1 MGDGNLCTCSSV
13 NSEIGAGPSGG
24 RVGPLLVSSTVARLA
39 LVLGFVV
46 LFVPLGVRLLLR
58 APRGGEGGPDQFEG
72 EQDVKQTSSVLTPFL
87 LRAASIFN

>member
-1 MGDGNLCTCSSV
+1 MGDGKLCTCSSV
-13 NSEIGAGPSGG
+13 NSEIGAGPRGG
-24 RVGPLLVSSTVARLA
+24 RVGPLFVSSTVARLA